1 MGGVFATIGILFIF
15 FKRSPNISFDFLLVL
30 LEILILLAIFMVNK
44 CINGLE
50 KFLRQNLFLT
60 HTLNVVVFLA
70 LRFSWYI
77 RTRSTCTRC

>member
-1 MGGVFATIGILFIF
+1 MVGVFVCIGTLFF
-15 FKRSPNISFDFLLVL
+15 FFQQSPTVGFDLTLVL
-30 LEILILLAIFMVNK
+30 LEIVILLAVFMLNK

-60 HTLNVVVFLA
+60 HLINVVIFLA
-70 LRFSWYI
+70 LRFSWFI

>member
-1 MGGVFATIGILFIF
+1 MGTLFFF
-15 FKRSPNISFDFLLVL
+15 FKSNSNIAFDLTLVV
-30 LEILILLAIFMVNK
+30 LEVILLFAVFIVNK

-60 HTLNVVVFLA
+60 HTLNVLIFLA
-70 LRFSWYI
+70 IRFAWWI